1 MPQSINTAAV
11 ESYLETLSEKLVFG
25 HFNSTETISGPQI
38 QELTELDQVNVFVLE
53 QLFTKWKSE
62 AENLRSP
69 YFDFEHAD
77 IKSALQEF
85 QNALSFHIKVDRSH
99 FKPLI
104 KDALNNTADLILH
117 PYKYITQNC
126 LCLDEMIVD
135 EHHIRNK
142 TRYIKINKF
151 LIEDA
156 LSQFSDKNKIPTE
169 DFLKECSQIYL
180 RRKEDFYK
188 IEDFVKIF
196 DYLIPEEHSQAF
208 YISEGAA
215 FQNNEHIA
223 KQSIDDLIIP
233 TDSIEPQEYGKRQ
246 IIEESLTKE
255 NQIPIN
261 EQFTNNQVSLADEL
275 AENNSSNLNDSIPF
289 NDRYAFVNTLFEGN
303 TTEYNAALEQIENFG
318 SAREALTHLKG
329 TYGEAFKWDEKK
341 EILARLMS
349 YLERRN

>member
-11 ESYLETLSEKLVFG
+11 ESYIETLTEKLVFG
-25 HFNSTETISGPQI
+25 HFNSSESITGPQI

-53 QLFTKWKSE
+53 QLFSKWKME

-69 YFDFEHAD
+69 FFDFEHVD
-77 IKSALQEF
+77 IKTALQEF
-85 QNALSFHIKVDRSH
+85 QNSLSFHIMVDRTH
-99 FKPLI
+99 FQPLL
-104 KDALNNTADLILH
+104 KDALNNTTDLILH

-156 LSQFSDKNKIPTE
+156 LSQFNDKSTIPTE

-208 YISEGAA
+208 FLGEGTSLLNTEATP
-215 FQNNEHIA
+215 E
-223 KQSIDDLIIP
+223 QSIDDLMVP
-233 TDSIEPQEYGKRQ
+233 TDQIEPLEYGK
-246 IIEESLTKE
+246 IPPVEESLTAE
-255 NQIPIN
+255 EQIPIN
-261 EQFTNNQVSLADEL
+261 ERFTSDQTSLADDL
-275 AENNSSNLNDSIPF
+275 AENNSSSLKESIPF
-289 NDRYAFVNTLFEGN
+289 NDRYAFVNTLFEGDAN
-303 TTEYNAALEQIENFG
+303 EYNNALEQIEHLG
-318 SAREALTHLKG
+318 SASEALTHLNS
-329 TYGEAFKWDEKK
+329 TFGEAFKWEEKQ
-341 EILARLMS
+341 ETVERLLS